1 MELTMLDIKNTKAI
15 LNEYSSETDLESILK
30 TNHHSIFFLNLTLP
44 DVGDLFRSIGFTPVS
59 NSNHFFWKVYDDLIL
74 VIGIALRPF
83 TKDGLSRSP
92 TLSNR
97 YWVTYSENNL
107 NFVKHAYTNAANYID
122 IDDHIEESDG
132 SVSPHYKK
140 TLFHESFHI
149 KNNGIDNHNLV
160 YRYNESEHIFYSID
174 YDLNLIS
181 VVYMNPM
188 EPDKPYAKSITFS
201 RDRPLDKPIS
211 GYFINNDDLAMELD
225 FKTIS
230 EFVSFEEINLDN
242 FHLFW
247 KKFTPETLSLIEMML
262 I

>member
-1 MELTMLDIKNTKAI
+1 MLDIKNTKAI
-15 LNEYSSETDLESILK
+15 FNEYSSDTDLEAILK
-30 TNHHSIFFLNLTLP
+30 TNHHSIFFLNLKLF
-44 DVGDLFRSIGFTPVS
+44 DVVDLFRSIGFTPVS

-74 VIGIALRPF
+74 VIGLALRPF

-107 NFVKHAYTNAANYID
+107 NFVKYAYTNADNYID

-132 SVSPHYKK
+132 SVSPHYTK
-140 TLFHESFHI
+140 TLFHESFLI
-149 KNNGIDNHNLV
+149 KNNGIYMHNLV
-160 YRYNESEHIFYSID
+160 YRYNESEHLSYSVN

-181 VVYMNPM
+181 VIYMNPM
-188 EPDKPYAKSITFS
+188 ETEKLYAKSIVFS
-201 RDRPLDKPIS
+201 KDNPFDKPSS
-211 GYFINNDDLAMELD
+211 GYFIHNHDFSMVLD
-225 FKTIS
+225 FETIS
-230 EFVSFEEINLDN
+230 EFVSFEDINLDN